1 MPFWESLDK
10 DTASI
15 LLSSFAVAITI
26 ISNFI
31 LFGLRRSNDR
41 EYNERFNL
49 YKVLVID
56 RTPNLI
62 KRFTE
67 DYKGYS
73 DKIPQ
78 YRQWKLFG
86 MEDKQTV
93 FSEVDESKN
102 TVYQEFIL
110 PLRFYSKE
118 LSKEVNDRIEIM
130 YDNIAEMF
138 DDEEFMKSYANKWS
152 EDIDELLKV
161 LESSSPRHSVGTIR
175 KLLRLGRK
183 KLNQYRYWIDGL
195 HSS

>member
-67 DYKGYS
+67 DYKEYS

-86 MEDKQTV
+86 MEDRQAV

-102 TVYQEFIL
+102 KAYQEFIL

-118 LSKEVNDRIEIM
+118 LSKEVNDRVEIM

-152 EDIDELLKV
+152 EDIDGLLKV